1 MGSLFEELAAA
12 TGGQVLTTSKS
23 DIDEAVGIIDEIISV
38 TKVGAA
44 MLLIAE

>member
-1 MGSLFEELAAA
+1 MDPLFEELAAA

-23 DIDEAVGIIDEIISV
+23 DIDEAVGVIDEAISV

-44 MLLIAE
+44 IILKAS